1 MMADTA
7 RTFRRRKNRP
17 EEAATREPPIPY
29 FGPPRTVLAARLEDY
44 VCETLRQRGL
54 NPDASSLGLLAPG
67 WTPISAVTAILEVTD
82 EFLTSHDSGGGYWS
96 LTHEVDEQE
105 RASLLLINDVWT
117 TLAKPVGWSLRY
129 VVIDQEKVA
138 FRAPN
143 ACRRIARAVALAVVS
158 ILVPATPGGHHVR

>member
-1 MMADTA
+1 MRADPI

-17 EEAATREPPIPY
+17 EEAATHERPVPY
-29 FGPPRTVLAARLEDY
+29 FGPPRVILAARLEDY
-44 VCETLRQRGL
+44 VCETMRQRGL

-67 WTPISAVTAILEVTD
+67 WTPISAVTAILEATD

-105 RASLLLINDVWT
+105 RASLLVVNDVWT
-117 TLAKPVGWSLRY
+117 TVAKPVGWFQRY
-129 VVIDQEKVA
+129 VVIDQEKVT

-143 ACRRIARAVALAVVS
+143 ACRRIARAVATAAVS
-158 ILVPATPGGHHVR
+158 ILVPATPGGRHVH